1 MRLNSI
7 TAHPTRHAE
16 IDTARRYGNGTS
28 ETMLG
33 ELKCQE
39 RGLLIST
46 KYLPALHSNPETA
59 IPEGW
64 STSLLSSASATIEML
79 MRTHRLRP
87 TLPSRYAPPN
97 SPEVPRRAPNAQVA
111 RLLSWP

>member
-1 MRLNSI
+1 MRLNS
-7 TAHPTRHAE
+7 TTSHPTRHTK

-46 KYLPALHSNPETA
+46 KYLPAFHSNSETA

-64 STSLLSSASATIEML
+64 GGSLLSTPQRTKCQCAHTDFDQRYHPDML
-79 MRTHRLRP
+79 RLTLQKSLAELKTH
-87 TLPSRYAPPN
+87 TLHVYYLGP
-97 SPEVPRRAPNAQVA
+97 
-111 RLLSWP
+111 

>member
-7 TAHPTRHAE
+7 TAHSTRHTE
-16 IDTARRYGNGTS
+16 IDTARHYGNGTS

-46 KYLPALHSNPETA
+46 KYLPAFHSNPETA

-64 STSLLSSASATIEML
+64 GTSFLSSASATIKML
-79 MRTHRLRP
+79 IRTHRL
-87 TLPSRYAPPN
+87 
-97 SPEVPRRAPNAQVA
+97 
-111 RLLSWP
+111 

>member
-1 MRLNSI
+1 MRLSSI
-7 TAHPTRHAE
+7 AAHSIRHTE

-46 KYLPALHSNPETA
+46 KYLPAFHSNPETA

-64 STSLLSSASATIEML
+64 GTSLLSSASATIKM
-79 MRTHRLRP
+79 
-87 TLPSRYAPPN
+87 PSN
-97 SPEVPRRAPNAQVA
+97 C
-111 RLLSWP
+111 

>member
-1 MRLNSI
+1 MPLSSI
-7 TAHPTRHAE
+7 AAYSISHAE

-33 ELKCQE
+33 DLNCQE

-46 KYLPALHSNPETA
+46 KYLPAFHSNPENA

-64 STSLLSSASATIEML
+64 GSSLVSSASQ
-79 MRTHRLRP
+79 R
-87 TLPSRYAPPN
+87 SK
-97 SPEVPRRAPNAQVA
+97 
-111 RLLSWP
+111 W

>member
-1 MRLNSI
+1 MHLNSI
-7 TAHPTRHAE
+7 TAHSTRHTE

-39 RGLLIST
+39 QGLLIST
-46 KYLPALHSNPETA
+46 KYLPAIHSNPETA

-64 STSLLSSASATIEML
+64 GTSLLFSASATIKVL
-79 MRTHRLRP
+79 MRIHRL
-87 TLPSRYAPPN
+87 
-97 SPEVPRRAPNAQVA
+97 
-111 RLLSWP
+111 